1 MPDKKNILWG
11 FVDAVGVFAYIS
23 LVALFFFNVEK
34 IFVEKEDSFFAP
46 VFFLLL
52 FVISACITG
61 ALVLGRPVW
70 LYLNGFKK
78 GSVMLLAYTVAWL
91 FVLLLLAFALNI
103 VF

>member
-52 FVISACITG
+52 FVMSATITG
-61 ALVLGRPVW
+61 ALVLGRPIW